1 MDITK
6 NIPLFKALNHVTW
19 LGKLD
24 RNSCMKPLTSFVMQ
38 YLWGIIQ
45 ILLQSNRKMS
55 FMPLNAVKLNRFVET
70 WW

>member
-45 ILLQSNRKMS
+45 ILLQSNRKM
-55 FMPLNAVKLNRFVET
+55 
-70 WW
+70 